1 MKRLNFNWTN
11 FITNYLLSFALM
23 SLMLYMGSGMLVA
36 YIGSTILIML
46 FGPKV
51 LSLKDKNNGQRE

>member
-36 YIGSTILIML
+36 YIGSTIIIML

-51 LSLKDKNNGQRE
+51 LSLKDKNNGHRE